1 MQLDIKTNKKELII
15 DNYLANKHLENISEN
30 HFQLSIKKFMLFEQ
44 FTKSKL
50 KFSITK
56 NSLFFIYCWF
66 FLIFGFL
73 IFFQNIEIATQT

>member
-15 DNYLANKHLENISEN
+15 NNYLANKHLENISEN
-30 HFQLSIKKFMLFEQ
+30 HFQLSIKKFMLFKQ

-56 NSLFFIYCWF
+56 KQFI
-66 FLIFGFL
+66 I
-73 IFFQNIEIATQT
+73 